1 MPSRPDRMRVW
12 NGEIKRTRGGLLRI
26 DLVKNKAG
34 KLVSKRRSQSARAAS
49 NLGAWIRQKGQKFKD
64 IPEGAVKGAAKAIKP
79 KPKPPQ
85 KPSPKPKKAEPKP
98 VPKPSPALPKPQ
110 KSEPKKRAVA
120 KPAAVPPRKPK
131 PASPLPKK
139 DYGIS
144 GKVAQP
150 AVPKKRDRTKVS
162 VQNVVKGKR
171 DLHPHRSKPRKK
183 ALSLDEMFDLYAA

>member
-1 MPSRPDRMRVW
+1 MPSRPDRVRVW

-64 IPEGAVKGAAKAIKP
+64 IPEGAVKGAAKAIKT

-85 KPSPKPKKAEPKP
+85 KPPPKPKKAEPKP
-98 VPKPSPALPKPQ
+98 VPKPSPKLPKPT

-120 KPAAVPPRKPK
+120 KPAAAPPRKPK
-131 PASPLPKK
+131 PASPLSILPKK

-150 AVPKKRDRTKVS
+150 AVPKKRDRTKVT
-162 VQNVVKGKR
+162 VQNVVKSKR
-171 DLHPHRSKPRKK
+171 DLHPRTGRPKK
-183 ALSLDEMFDLYAA
+183 

>member
-1 MPSRPDRMRVW
+1 MPSRPDRVRVW

-85 KPSPKPKKAEPKP
+85 KPPQKPKKAEPKP
-98 VPKPSPALPKPQ
+98 VPKPSPKLPKPK

-120 KPAAVPPRKPK
+120 KPAAAPPRKPK

-171 DLHPHRSKPRKK
+171 DLHPHRSRPKK
-183 ALSLDEMFDLYAA
+183 RLTLDELFDMFAA